1 MTQRVLYQ
9 LWLSPF
15 CRKVRL
21 ALAEKKLDVE
31 LKVEKVW
38 ERRRDFLKMNPA
50 GEVPVLVDED
60 GTVVCDSQ
68 TIVHY
73 LDDKYPEKR
82 LTGTLPEERI
92 EIGRLVSWFDRKFN
106 DEVTEYLVGEKMMKR
121 FLKMGQPDGQKIRA
135 GHSNIHYHMDYISYL
150 VTRRRWL
157 AGDNFTAADICAA
170 AHLSSVDYIGDVPWD
185 YHKDARDW
193 YARVKSRPSFRQLL
207 DDHIPGVSPVA
218 HYADIDF

>member
-21 ALAEKKLDVE
+21 ALAEKKLDFE

-38 ERRRDFLKMNPA
+38 ERRRDFLKINPS

-60 GTVVCDSQ
+60 GTVVCDSHN
-68 TIVHY
+68 ICSY
-73 LDDKYPEKR
+73 LDARYPERK
-82 LTGTLPEERI
+82 LMGASLAEQI
-92 EIGRLVSWFDRKFN
+92 EIGRLVAWFDRKFN

-135 GHSNIHYHMDYISYL
+135 GHSNIHYHLDYISYL
-150 VTRRRWL
+150 ATRRKWL
-157 AGDNFTAADICAA
+157 AGDAFTLADIVAA
-170 AHLSSVDYIGDVPWD
+170 SHLSAVDYIGDVPWD
-185 YHKDARDW
+185 HHKDARDW

-207 DDHIPGVSPVA
+207 EDHIPGAAPVA